1 MKLTYTVRKYHDKW
15 YYEIYVD
22 GKKYFESMCRYP
34 TELSAELSANHFIDV
49 ASANPEIIEEYI
61 DDV

>member
-1 MKLTYTVRKYHDKW
+1 MKLEYTLRKYNDKW
-15 YYEIYVD
+15 FYEIFVD
-22 GKKYFESMCRYP
+22 GKKYYESMCRFP

-49 ASANPEIIEEYI
+49 ARANPEIIEEDI